1 MFKDFGLSVI
11 YAICL
16 IVYVV
21 YVLAKT
27 KKDMQTRNEN

>member
-1 MFKDFGLSVI
+1 MFKDFGLSII

-16 IVYVV
+16 IVYVA

-27 KKDMQTRNEN
+27 KKDMQIKNEN